1 MFNANCYNIMIVS
14 PSDVVDERKIIK
26 EAIYHWNEIN
36 SNKRKIVLLV
46 SGWDINAHPD
56 SGCHPQTSLNQ
67 QILKEADFVI
77 AVFWNKIGT
86 PTEEYPSGSI
96 EEIMR
101 HMAEG
106 KKAFIYFSNR
116 PVQRHQIDEEQSK
129 KLDAFKEKIH
139 KLAFYKEFSTLEELK
154 SILNDDIQLISNEFE
169 SLPQTQ
175 SVNRPTNS
183 GKLSDYETQLLKLMN
198 EKNDHSLQWVST
210 FGGKYI
216 NGTILQDM
224 RQIAEYER
232 ALKSLVR
239 KDLIKPN
246 RDGNIFFL
254 TADGFDA
261 CESL

>member
-86 PTEEYPSGSI
+86 PTEEYPSGSV

-106 KKAFIYFSNR
+106 KKAFIYFSNLPIR
-116 PVQRHQIDEEQSK
+116 RNQIDEEQSK
-129 KLDAFKEKIH
+129 KLDAFKEKIRN
-139 KLAFYKEFSTLEELK
+139 LAFYKEFSTIEELK
-154 SILNDDIQLISNEFE
+154 SMVHDDIQLISNELE
-169 SLPQTQ
+169 SP
-175 SVNRPTNS
+175 SREANNPTTHHA
-183 GKLSDYETQLLKLMN
+183 LSDLEKQLLALMN

-210 FGGKYI
+210 FGGKFI
-216 NGTILQDM
+216 NGNQIRDI
-224 RQIAEYER
+224 RQIAEIER
-232 ALKSLVR
+232 ALETLIQKN
-239 KDLIKPN
+239 LIKSN
-246 RDGNIFFL
+246 RDGNIFFM
-254 TADGFDA
+254 TADGFEA
-261 CESL
+261 CDTL

>member
-26 EAIYHWNEIN
+26 KAIYRWNEIN
-36 SNKRKIVLLV
+36 SKTRKIVLLV

-56 SGCHPQTSLNQ
+56 SGTHPQTSLNQ

-139 KLAFYKEFSTLEELK
+139 KQAFYKEFSTLEELK
-154 SILNDDIQLISNEFE
+154 SILNDDIQLISNELE
-169 SLPQTQ
+169 SP
-175 SVNRPTNS
+175 SCEADNPTVHHA
-183 GKLSDYETQLLKLMN
+183 LSDLEKQLLAFMK
-198 EKNDHSLQWVST
+198 EKNDHSLQWVSI
-210 FGGKYI
+210 FGGKII
-216 NGTILQDM
+216 NGNQIRDQ
-224 RQIAEYER
+224 RQIAEIER
-232 ALKSLVR
+232 ALNTLMQKN
-239 KDLIKPN
+239 LIEPN
-246 RDGNIFFL
+246 TDRNIFSL
-254 TADGFDA
+254 TADGFDV
-261 CESL
+261 CDNL